1 MINKNKIF
9 YIKNILIDGKE
20 ISEEN
25 QIFIK
30 CETWQWGRVD
40 STSNITG
47 DEEAHDDPLFSAYE
61 LPEAVHINKSIY
73 VFNRTGC
80 FGIMKPV
87 DSEKQGVNVEIELAE
102 LTSTKDGDEL
112 NINPKEKDLS
122 ASTIKCTFQDLLD
135 NNFMIID
142 HFVMQQTIG
151 ESLTG
156 YLGEKNP
163 FSNEGEQTN
172 LKLLQGIDKPEGP
185 VNSFHY
191 FGQSP
196 IAFPPDYQEMSSF
209 EEKILNGAFDGN
221 KIFRWFGRTEASI
234 YKISCSNEKS
244 LFFKRY
250 IEMIDHPFGAYPAHK
265 SVLNDYEKSI
275 IF

>member
-1 MINKNKIF
+1 MIKKNNIF
-9 YIKNILIDGKE
+9 YIKNILINGNE

-25 QIFIK
+25 QMFIK

-61 LPEAVHINKSIY
+61 LPEAVHIDKSIY
-73 VFNRTGC
+73 VFNRTDC
-80 FGIMKPV
+80 FGIMNTV
-87 DSEKQGVNVEIELAE
+87 DSEKQGENIEIELAE
-102 LTSTKDGDEL
+102 LTSIKDGDVL
-112 NINPKEKDLS
+112 NINPKDTELS
-122 ASTIKCTFQDLLD
+122 TSTIKCTFQDLLD

-142 HFVMQQTIG
+142 RFVMQQSKG

-163 FSNEGEQTN
+163 FSKEDQQTN
-172 LKLLQGIDKPEGP
+172 FKLLQGIDKPEGSA
-185 VNSFHY
+185 NSFHY
-191 FGQSP
+191 FGEPP
-196 IAFPPDYQEMSSF
+196 IAFPPEYQEMSSF
-209 EEKILNGAFDGN
+209 EEKVLNGDFDGN

-234 YKISCSNEKS
+234 CKINFSNGKS

-250 IEMIDHPFGAYPAHK
+250 IEMIDSPFGAYPKYK